1 MCSEIFMMIFENIF
15 TLNCDKLFFEK
26 SLLDSTW
33 WQSRRSHFCAFRIFG
48 EVNWLVVLSIE
59 REWLNSLGEIEG
71 FVKSNKRISIR
82 KLKYF
87 GKIFLQNFE
96 KITSISYKN
105 EKFVDI
111 FLLKISMQKWNILI
125 FWEYLQG
132 HIGVYWQGLEQL

>member
-1 MCSEIFMMIFENIF
+1 M
-15 TLNCDKLFFEK
+15 
-26 SLLDSTW
+26 
-33 WQSRRSHFCAFRIFG
+33 
-48 EVNWLVVLSIE
+48 VLSIE

-87 GKIFLQNFE
+87 GENILQNFE

-111 FLLKISMQKWNILI
+111 FILKISM
-125 FWEYLQG
+125 
-132 HIGVYWQGLEQL
+132 